1 MGSLLNFV
9 WFSDKLEKNGD
20 DNTTIAGPLFWN
32 VDKSKYSHTFNGE
45 LREGYKNLIL
55 MEGRHTLQSFSN
67 LDDYLINFI
76 KNNDVKLLAV
86 SLADPSSY
94 FSYIEAITFLN
105 KNIPNK
111 FIIIDSNTSLPEK
124 YVIDYFL
131 EEASSK
137 DSKSNLFTYTNDL
150 GYISEDIN
158 PNELTNFRTKKF
170 ISFNRTTD
178 KHHRARL
185 LHEYLTNDYSDS
197 YFSFLSPLDHL
208 GDIDSVG
215 SIVNRRDFYNK
226 HLPIELDTMGCD
238 NKHGFGT
245 GSTFKKDLFLNS
257 CINLVTESSFDGNEL
272 FISEKIL
279 KPIICY
285 QPFIVFGPY
294 QYLKR
299 LKTYGYKTFSDVL
312 DESYDEIK
320 DWRKRL
326 KVLIDL
332 VNGLNSKSI
341 EEINEIY
348 LKTKDICIYNREV
361 FNSLELDSFPQIFK
375 SIENEW

>member
-20 DNTTIAGPLFWN
+20 DNTTITGPLFWN
-32 VDKSKYSHTFNGE
+32 VVKSKYSHTFNGE
-45 LREGYKNLIL
+45 IRIGYKNLIL
-55 MEGRHTLQSFSN
+55 MEGRESLQSFTN

-86 SLADPSSY
+86 SLADPSSHATY
-94 FSYIEAITFLN
+94 KDTLTFLN
-105 KNIPNK
+105 KTIPNK
-111 FIIIDSNTSLPEK
+111 FIIVDSNTDLPEK

-131 EEASSK
+131 EEASNKKSK
-137 DSKSNLFTYTNDL
+137 DMLFKSKNQL
-150 GYISEDIN
+150 GYVSEAIQID
-158 PNELTNFRTKKF
+158 ELDNFRTKKF

-178 KHHRARL
+178 KPHRARL

-197 YFSFLSPLDHL
+197 YFSFLSPLDNL
-208 GDIDSVG
+208 GDIDSIG
-215 SIVNRRDFYNK
+215 SIIHRRDFYNK
-226 HLPIELDTMGCD
+226 HIPIELDTMDCE
-238 NKHGFGT
+238 NKNGFST
-245 GSTFKKDLFLNS
+245 GDTFKKDLFLNS
-257 CINLVTESSFDGNEL
+257 CINLVTETSFNCNEL

-299 LKTYGYKTFSDVL
+299 LKTYGYKTFSNVW
-312 DESYDEIK
+312 DESYDEIE
-320 DWRKRL
+320 DWRERL

-332 VNGLNSKSI
+332 VNGLNSKTI

>member
-55 MEGRHTLQSFSN
+55 MEGKESLKSFTY
-67 LDDYLINFI
+67 LDEYLINFI

-94 FSYIEAITFLN
+94 STYKKAITFLN
-105 KNIPNK
+105 KTIPNK
-111 FIIIDSNTSLPEK
+111 FIIVDSNTALPEK

-137 DSKSNLFTYTNDL
+137 KSKVTLFTYKNEL
-150 GYISEDIN
+150 GYVSENIQID
-158 PNELTNFRTKKF
+158 ELDKFRTKKF
-170 ISFNRTTD
+170 ISFNRTTN

-197 YFSFLSPLDHL
+197 YFSFLSPLDNL

-215 SIVNRRDFYNK
+215 SIVHRRDFYNK
-226 HLPIELDTMGCD
+226 HIPIELDTMSCE
-238 NKHGFGT
+238 NKSGFGT
-245 GSTFKKDLFLNS
+245 NSTFKKDLFLNS
-257 CINLVTESSFDGNEL
+257 CINLVTETSFDCNEL

-299 LKTYGYKTFSDVL
+299 LKTYGYKTFSDVW
-312 DESYDEIK
+312 DESYDEIE
-320 DWRKRL
+320 DWRERL

>member
-9 WFSDKLEKNGD
+9 WFSHKLEKNGD

-45 LREGYKNLIL
+45 IREGYKNLIL

-67 LDDYLINFI
+67 LDTNLINYI

-94 FSYIEAITFLN
+94 SNYIESITFLN
-105 KNIPNK
+105 KTIPNK
-111 FIIIDSNTSLPEK
+111 FIIIDSNTALPEK

-137 DSKSNLFTYTNDL
+137 HSKSTLFTHKNDL
-150 GYISEDIN
+150 GYVSEDIEIT
-158 PNELTNFRTKKF
+158 ELDNFRTKKF

-197 YFSFLSPLDHL
+197 YFSFLSPLEHL

-215 SIVNRRDFYNK
+215 SITHNRDFYNK
-226 HLPIELDTMGCD
+226 EIPIELDTMDCE
-238 NKHGFGT
+238 NKSGFGT
-245 GSTFKKDLFLNS
+245 NATFKKHLFLNS
-257 CINLVTESSFDGNEL
+257 CINLVTETSFDCNQL
-272 FISEKIL
+272 FISEKVL

-299 LKTYGYKTFSDVL
+299 LKTYGYKTFSDVW
-312 DESYDEIK
+312 DESYDDIE
-320 DWRKRL
+320 DWRERL

-348 LKTKDICIYNREV
+348 LKTKNICIYNREL

-375 SIENEW
+375 NIENEW